1 MRCQEKLLVK
11 GNTST
16 ISVRVCL
23 VCCLCVCVCVCVC
36 VRVCVCAC
44 VRACVCVLCAC
55 VPGVRALSFVIVHFF
70 ALVHCQEFV
79 SHKFNKYSKTI
90 D

>member
-1 MRCQEKLLVK
+1 M
-11 GNTST
+11 
-16 ISVRVCL
+16 
-23 VCCLCVCVCVCVC
+23 CVCE
-36 VRVCVCAC
+36 C

-79 SHKFNKYSKTI
+79 SHK
-90 D
+90 